1 MVMMMMMVVVVVMMM
16 VMVMVMLVQ
25 FQKPNTALIRS
36 CAIVVLPCCFV
47 SDWVGVTQ
55 KEKSQHSTTRGR

>member
-1 MVMMMMMVVVVVMMM
+1 MMVMMMMMVVVVVMM

>member
-1 MVMMMMMVVVVVMMM
+1 MVMMMMMVVVVMM
-16 VMVMVMLVQ
+16 MVMVMLVQ